1 MATFNF
7 KPVIKVTNYL
17 DKGKYTGTIEK
28 IQFFEDKGYFTF
40 DIITDSVTFNTAFAI
55 NNNVFLKFVAEY
67 VDDEGN
73 LRALVLS
80 YEPSKASLYEGR
92 KLRDKRG
99 STYELDP
106 ETGMILIDGG
116 DVKLRQ
122 LPFGKYILDIQRNI
136 EIQREEER
144 RLEEERQREEEERRQ
159 LAISNPPKKG
169 TNWWKVAAAFG
180 GAILVGGIGYCLTQK

>member
-55 NNNVFLKFVAEY
+55 NNNVFLKFVAEH

-73 LRALVLS
+73 FVDDQLIGQKVVFAVEDGKTDVNANLRSRVVMI
-80 YEPSKASLYEGR
+80 KA
-92 KLRDKRG
+92 
-99 STYELDP
+99 
-106 ETGMILIDGG
+106 I
-116 DVKLRQ
+116 
-122 LPFGKYILDIQRNI
+122 
-136 EIQREEER
+136 
-144 RLEEERQREEEERRQ
+144 
-159 LAISNPPKKG
+159 
-169 TNWWKVAAAFG
+169 
-180 GAILVGGIGYCLTQK
+180 